1 MNENNTLDN
10 QSDNLDI
17 EVVNSD
23 TENEIIFDENIS
35 DNPDYM
41 EHDQVEVSD
50 NIEEEEEETPSS
62 TVIQVTPDEN
72 SEDGYTISELDVNG
86 LNAYISSQN
95 ELLGVTPSSND
106 YYTFI
111 EDDILEYFKGI
122 MSLYPMNDY
131 KAVHLRHWIQNTQ
144 YYSYYDDYYYLW
156 YDFPELECVEI
167 VKYNGQANYVVNW
180 TTQYDLNSSIVYGS
194 QVGMSDF
201 RKGVSYVQEMG
212 LLCAVGVCLVLYILH
227 AIFKHLAR

>member
-72 SEDGYTISELDVNG
+72 SEDGYTISELD
-86 LNAYISSQN
+86 I
-95 ELLGVTPSSND
+95 
-106 YYTFI
+106 
-111 EDDILEYFKGI
+111 
-122 MSLYPMNDY
+122 
-131 KAVHLRHWIQNTQ
+131 
-144 YYSYYDDYYYLW
+144 
-156 YDFPELECVEI
+156 
-167 VKYNGQANYVVNW
+167 
-180 TTQYDLNSSIVYGS
+180 NS
-194 QVGMSDF
+194 
-201 RKGVSYVQEMG
+201 
-212 LLCAVGVCLVLYILH
+212 
-227 AIFKHLAR
+227 